1 MPSEKH
7 DQLELTSVQR
17 RSPRFKWALALSGM
31 AGLAIVTVGS
41 LPINDAKAASWSNGG
56 SYNRTSSSGQ
66 QHRDYGP
73 HYDYNKR

>member
-41 LPINDAKAASWSNGG
+41 LPISDAKAGWSNGG
-56 SYNRTSSSGQ
+56 WYNRTSSSGQ
-66 QHRDYGP
+66 QYRDYGP